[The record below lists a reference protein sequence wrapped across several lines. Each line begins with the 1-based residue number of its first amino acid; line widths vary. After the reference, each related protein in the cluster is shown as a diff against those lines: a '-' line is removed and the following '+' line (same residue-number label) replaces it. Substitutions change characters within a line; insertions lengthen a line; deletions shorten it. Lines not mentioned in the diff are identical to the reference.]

1 MTEKQLASN
10 SQKKKRKGPAT
21 KMKQS
26 TSLRIKE
33 TQKQKKKCPPP
44 SPLWAES
51 TWHPPPGPW
60 QRQAIGTTF
69 QESDVVIGLGSPPAL
84 FPAIYPKPKIG
95 SNLNLQ
101 HRVLNQLQYTSLTRQ
116 MHGNI
121 FNKCQSTLKRLLW
134 KVKRKRRVTKLSLH

>member
-1 MTEKQLASN
+1 M
-10 SQKKKRKGPAT
+10 QKKKKSAHHHPRCG
-21 KMKQS
+21 
-26 TSLRIKE
+26 LR
-33 TQKQKKKCPPP
+33 
-44 SPLWAES
+44 A
-51 TWHPPPGPW
+51 PGTHLRAPGNV
-60 QRQAIGTTF
+60 RQLAQF

-84 FPAIYPKPKIG
+84 FPAIYPKAKIG